1 MPNDPVCGMFVPETS
16 DLFVERDGQKYYFC
30 SQACMDK
37 FLSPEAESGKIKRKM
52 VVAWVFTIP
61 IMIVQYGFAGI
72 PFHDLIELLL
82 SIPVMAYSGSLFYKG
97 AYHSI
102 RMHTGNMDLLVSM
115 GTLTAFFF
123 SAYLTF
129 FNFYGSSVYFDA
141 AVFIITLILTGNYI
155 ETVTKERA
163 NSSAR
168 KLETLLPDVAHKLAA
183 DGSEVEVKPDDI
195 EIGDIILVKPGEI
208 VSCDGTVVEGKSEVD
223 QSVITG
229 EQDPVLRIEGDVV
242 VSGTKNLNGILKIRA
257 EKPGKNST
265 INEVYRLIQSASMGR
280 VKVQRIA
287 DVFSSIFIPVV
298 LAVAFTSSLFWY
310 FYLGFTGFN
319 YPWEIAILVFVS
331 VVVIACPCAIGLAGP
346 ITLLISSNIS
356 SQNGIII
363 KNSGSFDRLARA
375 TMIVFDKTGTL
386 TMPDPVVEKVLPE
399 QGISYEDI
407 VSMAAS
413 VEQYSD
419 HPIAKAVV
427 SLSQDRRI
435 NLKTATDI
443 KEIPGLGITGNVEG
457 RKIQVSRSTRAG
469 ITGITISSDGQDMGH
484 ILLSYK
490 IRDSAFTSISALK
503 SMGKKVSMVTGDSE
517 DQAKR
522 IAQTLGIEDVHW
534 GAMPSDKAG
543 IIRRYQESGEY
554 VVFVGDG
561 INDSVALE
569 TADVGIAMGSGLDI
583 ARESGDIIL
592 LSNDLNHVV
601 YSIIIGAKTIS
612 KVKQNIGW
620 AIGYNTVLLPVAAG
634 ILVPFTGLYIYSLLP
649 ILAALAMGMS
659 STSVVLNS
667 LRLNGKIRRSLTP
680 YGWKASAK
688 SGKTKASP
696 AH

>member
-1 MPNDPVCGMFVPETS
+1 MFVPESS
-16 DLFVERDGQKYYFC
+16 DLFVEKDGQKYYFC

-37 FLSPEAESGKIKRKM
+37 FLSPEAESGKIKRKL

-61 IMIVQYGFAGI
+61 IMIVQYGFPGI
-72 PFHDLIELLL
+72 LFHNLIELLL

-102 RMHTGNMDLLVSM
+102 KMHTGNMDLLVSM

-129 FNFYGSSVYFDA
+129 FTFYGSSVYFDA
-141 AVFIITLILTGNYI
+141 AAFIITLILTGNYI

-168 KLETLLPDVAHKLAA
+168 KLETLLPDVAHKLAG
-183 DGSEVEVKPDDI
+183 DGSETEIKPDDI
-195 EIGDIILVKPGEI
+195 EVGDIILVRPGEI
-208 VSCDGTVVEGKSEVD
+208 VSCDGKVVEGKSEVD

-229 EQDPVLRIEGDVV
+229 EQDPVLKGEGDMV
-242 VSGTKNLNGILKIRA
+242 VSGTRNLNGILKIRA

-298 LAVAFTSSLFWY
+298 LAVAFSSSLFWY
-310 FYLGFTGFN
+310 FYLVSTGFI

-356 SQNGIII
+356 SQNGIIV
-363 KNSGSFDRLARA
+363 KNSGSFDRLAKA
-375 TMIVFDKTGTL
+375 TTIVFDKTGTL
-386 TMPDPVVEKVLPE
+386 TMPDPVVENVLPE
-399 QGISYEDI
+399 EGISYEDI
-407 VSMAAS
+407 VTMAAS
-413 VEQYSD
+413 LEKYSD
-419 HPIAKAVV
+419 HPIAKAIV
-427 SLSQDRRI
+427 SLSQDKKI
-435 NLKTATDI
+435 KLKTANEI
-443 KEIPGLGITGNVEG
+443 KEIPGLGIMGNVEG
-457 RKIQVSRSTRAG
+457 KKIQVSRSTKAG
-469 ITGITISSDGQDMGH
+469 ITGITISVDGKDMGH
-484 ILLSYK
+484 ILLSYR
-490 IRDSAFTSISALK
+490 IRDSAFAAISSLK

-534 GAMPSDKAG
+534 GAMPADKSE
-543 IIRRYQESGEY
+543 IIRQYQESGEY

-569 TADVGIAMGSGLDI
+569 TADVGISMGSGLDI

-592 LSNDLNHVV
+592 LNNDLNHVV
-601 YSIIIGAKTIS
+601 YSVIIGAKTIS

-620 AIGYNTVLLPVAAG
+620 AIGYNSVLLPVAAG
-634 ILVPFTGLYIYSLLP
+634 ALVPLTGLYIYSLLP

-667 LRLNGKIRRSLTP
+667 LRLNGKIRRSLSP
-680 YGWKASAK
+680 YGWNAASK
-688 SGKTKASP
+688 PNKTQASP